1 MWRDSISSAV
11 LGRALAAAILLWA
24 APAQAQEPR
33 GASDYAEVI
42 GSVQHHKVVGD
53 ETLLQVARER
63 GLGYIELMAAN
74 RGIDPWLPGVGT
86 DVVIPD
92 MHVLPDAPRRGIVI
106 NLTEMR
112 LYLFSPDGDVV
123 GTWPIGIGQQGDMT
137 PLGSTTVVRKQLDP
151 TWVVPASIRA
161 EKPELPASV
170 PPGPDN
176 PLGDRALYLGW
187 PGILIH
193 GTNKP
198 WGVGRRVSHGCIR
211 LYPEHVAELYR
222 LAPVGTPVTVVDQA
236 VVLGWRAGEL
246 YLQIHPSKKQADE
259 IESDEPITPEP
270 ILDLHDKVVAA
281 AGDRADL
288 IDWRAV
294 DRAAVERTGIPVVVV
309 SRDAVPP
316 EEVSGGEGGDAAD
329 RRDAVSPPDRSA
341 GNGGATDSG
350 SATGQ
355 PGILSPIH

>member
-1 MWRDSISSAV
+1 MWRNSDTARV
-11 LGRALAAAILLWA
+11 VRALATAAALSVGLVC
-24 APAQAQEPR
+24 PAL
-33 GASDYAEVI
+33 GAGGDPVSEYAEVI
-42 GSVQHHKVVGD
+42 GAVQHHKIVGD

-74 RGIDPWLPGVGT
+74 PGVDPWLPGVGT
-86 DVVIPD
+86 DVVVPD

-112 LYLFSPDGDVV
+112 LYLFSPRGDVV
-123 GTWPIGIGQQGDMT
+123 GTWAIGIGQQGDMT
-137 PLGSTTVVRKQLDP
+137 PLGSSTVVRKQLDP
-151 TWVVPASIRA
+151 TWFVPKSIRE

-176 PLGDRALYLGW
+176 PLGDRALYLAW

-211 LYPEHVAELYR
+211 LYPEAIAELYR

-236 VVLGWRAGEL
+236 AVLGWREGAL
-246 YLQIHPSKKQADE
+246 YLQVHPNKSQADQ
-259 IESDEPITPEP
+259 IEAGEPISPEP
-270 ILDLHDKVVAA
+270 VPDLHDKVVAA
-281 AGDRADL
+281 AGDRADA

-294 DRAAVERTGIPVVVV
+294 DRAAVERNGIPVVVV
-309 SRDAVPP
+309 SRDAVPSG
-316 EEVSGGEGGDAAD
+316 EVSDDNGGAAAD
-329 RRDAVSPPDRSA
+329 RRDAVTRSDRPA
-341 GNGGATDSG
+341 GDEG
-350 SATGQ
+350 STPAQ